1 MCTWGCLEGWNWTL
15 FYITN
20 RKQLALHDCW
30 CFWSQTYQYQASEVT
45 IWGSNFSSH
54 SVYCSVKIDMIKLYL
69 VYVDKE
75 RKFILWCYTFT
86 ELNQCCKCMN
96 IGLVKSMFTLADG
109 QFSEE
114 NLPMW
119 FLHHAAQMSNNSE
132 CFSGLFTIQIL
143 HDCDPKTPELRYFY
157 LLYLP
162 FIVFT
167 YLAKSR
173 LGSWSKTLFTCQS
186 SGIFWP
192 DKGYLALHLSS
203 SFLPP
208 IIHPLVFL

>member
-1 MCTWGCLEGWNWTL
+1 
-15 FYITN
+15 
-20 RKQLALHDCW
+20 
-30 CFWSQTYQYQASEVT
+30 
-45 IWGSNFSSH
+45 
-54 SVYCSVKIDMIKLYL
+54 MIKLYL

-75 RKFILWCYTFT
+75 RKFILWRYTFA

-96 IGLVKSMFTLADG
+96 IGLVKSMFTMADG
-109 QFSEE
+109 QFTKEE
-114 NLPMW
+114 GLPMR
-119 FLHHAAQMSNNSE
+119 FLHHAAKMSNNSE

-143 HDCDPKTPELRYFY
+143 HGCDPKTLEFRYFY

-173 LGSWSKTLFTCQS
+173 LGSRNKTSFTCQS
-186 SGIFWP
+186 SGIFQS

-208 IIHPLVFL
+208 IIHPLAFL